1 MKNLFLLSVFFFISI
16 SIQAQRT
23 EKDKLSID
31 FQISDLR
38 SIYAYPNPNGSYR
51 DVYFPFNSSGMM
63 EINYR
68 VAKSFTVGGH
78 LRYARTMIMKPIS
91 NNSDSTGPFVTTSSP
106 LLIIAPNI
114 EYNFPSL
121 MTSNFLGIDDIE
133 PYLAVEIGYAL
144 MLDNNDYFD
153 VVRPNGW
160 IYTLGAGTKLNM
172 NDNFYFKL
180 EANFNERLLGRFGLG
195 WRI

>member
-1 MKNLFLLSVFFFISI
+1 MKNLFLLAVFFFISI
-16 SIQAQRT
+16 LGYAQSA

-38 SIYAYPNPNGSYR
+38 SIYAYQSPDGYP
-51 DVYFPFNSSGMM
+51 DVHFPFNFSSMM

-68 VAKSFTVGGH
+68 VAKSFSIGGH
-78 LRYARTMIMKPIS
+78 LRYASTMIKEPIS
-91 NNSDSTGPFVTTSSP
+91 NDSDSSGPFVTTSSP

-121 MTSNFLGIDDIE
+121 ITRNFLGIDDIE
-133 PYLAVEIGYAL
+133 PYLAVEIGYAFL
-144 MLDNNDYFD
+144 LNDKDYFD
-153 VVRPNGW
+153 AVRPNGW
-160 IYTLGAGTKLNM
+160 IYTVGAGTKLNM